1 MQRSE
6 LEHLIRASGEIA
18 GDDEIIIIGSQAILG
33 QFPDAPVRLLSSME
47 ADVYPKNHPEKA
59 DDVDGARSHKVQM
72 AVLTESRSTSR

>member
-33 QFPDAPVRLLSSME
+33 QFLNAPVRLFTSYMATMRKGS
-47 ADVYPKNHPEKA
+47 EK
-59 DDVDGARSHKVQM
+59 GRQCY
-72 AVLTESRSTSR
+72 R